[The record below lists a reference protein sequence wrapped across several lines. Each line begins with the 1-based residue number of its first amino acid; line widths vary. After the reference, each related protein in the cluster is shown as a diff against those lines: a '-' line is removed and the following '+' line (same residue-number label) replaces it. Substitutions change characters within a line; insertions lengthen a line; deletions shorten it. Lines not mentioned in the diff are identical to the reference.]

1 MDLFAFRIEIII
13 SKVTI
18 QIAKGSLQSIQSVRA
33 GTIVNLRVTKLN
45 RVTVLQSIL
54 TFQIDTLI
62 NDITHTH
69 IHCNTAQPLA
79 IAVQFLLTL
88 FKFCRLVDNP
98 IRVHR
103 VKFCINSCCKC
114 S

>member
-33 GTIVNLRVTKLN
+33 GTLVDLRVTKLN
-45 RVTVLQSIL
+45 RVTLLQSIL
-54 TFQIDTLI
+54 TFQTLI
-62 NDITHTH
+62 KDTTREH

-79 IAVQFLLTL
+79 TAV
-88 FKFCRLVDNP
+88 K
-98 IRVHR
+98 
-103 VKFCINSCCKC
+103 
-114 S
+114 